1 MPGVDPGGIQVWP
14 GGDPV
19 LPDVRPMRFT
29 ALRAVALLALILP
42 VACTAMEARNQTPEI
57 PVARWDF
64 RPEGKQ
70 WTEAS
75 VAALASYGRPLI
87 EVVPGDIEAWCPGYE
102 DASEAERKAF
112 WVGLLSSLAKHESTW
127 RPEAAGGGGQW
138 FGLLQISPATA
149 RGYGCR
155 AQTAEA
161 LKDGAAN
168 LSCAIR
174 IMSVTVPR
182 DGVVAANGRGIAAD
196 WGPFHQASKR
206 EEMRTWVRS
215 QPYCSASR
223 T

>member
-1 MPGVDPGGIQVWP
+1 MKFPS
-14 GGDPV
+14 
-19 LPDVRPMRFT
+19 
-29 ALRAVALLALILP
+29 LRVAALLALILP
-42 VACTAMEARNQTPEI
+42 AACTAMETRSQTPEI

-70 WTEAS
+70 WTETS
-75 VAALASYGRPLI
+75 VAALASYGRPLVDI
-87 EVVPGDIEAWCPGYE
+87 VPEDINAWCPGYTV
-102 DASEAERKAF
+102 ASEAERKAF
-112 WVGLLSSLAKHESTW
+112 WVGMLSALAKHESTW
-127 RPEAAGGGGQW
+127 RPEAAGGGGKW

-161 LKDGAAN
+161 LMDGSAN

-206 EEMRTWVRS
+206 EEMRNWVRS
-215 QPYCSASR
+215 QPYCTGKSR